1 LIHFYKSIFRFVD
14 WTIAWGRASKMGD
27 QQKDER
33 IPKGSEVEELAEV
46 LEEEGE
52 TLSMRFL
59 ALAVSH
65 NTVPSSEDRQRHSE
79 LTRRRSRSL
88 EESLAT
94 IKRKKTWRSRKSV
107 LRRSKLGESL
117 MKMQQ
122 KTSLPTEVTSSK
134 IIEETTTSPP
144 ESAKIFGRKFSA
156 SLENFATLSLR
167 ETRVE
172 EGEEVNETETFR
184 ASNKRKREE
193 TPFQEG
199 PLQPLACGAQAR
211 RGLEDVT
218 ADDLAGYLEDTTFF
232 PKRMSCMA
240 EMMYT

>member
-1 LIHFYKSIFRFVD
+1 
-14 WTIAWGRASKMGD
+14 MGD
-27 QQKDER
+27 QHNQER
-33 IPKGSEVEELAEV
+33 IPNPKGNEVEV
-46 LEEEGE
+46 LREEEEGE
-52 TLSMRFL
+52 SLSMRFL

-65 NTVPSSEDRQRHSE
+65 TVPSSNRQRHSE

-134 IIEETTTSPP
+134 IIEETTTSAP

-156 SLENFATLSLR
+156 SLDNFASLSLR
-167 ETRVE
+167 EARVE
-172 EGEEVNETETFR
+172 GEDELNETETFR

-193 TPFQEG
+193 TPLQEDL
-199 PLQPLACGAQAR
+199 LQPLACGAQAR
-211 RGLEDVT
+211 LGLEDVT
-218 ADDLAGYLEDTTFF
+218 ADDLAGYLEDTIFF

>member
-1 LIHFYKSIFRFVD
+1 
-14 WTIAWGRASKMGD
+14 MG
-27 QQKDER
+27 
-33 IPKGSEVEELAEV
+33 
-46 LEEEGE
+46 
-52 TLSMRFL
+52 
-59 ALAVSH
+59 
-65 NTVPSSEDRQRHSE
+65 DRQRHSE

-94 IKRKKTWRSRKSV
+94 IKRKKTWRSRKSL

-156 SLENFATLSLR
+156 SLDNFASLSLR
-167 ETRVE
+167 ETKVD
-172 EGEEVNETETFR
+172 GEVNESETFR

-193 TPFQEG
+193 TPLQEDL
-199 PLQPLACGAQAR
+199 LQPLACGAQAR
-211 RGLEDVT
+211 LGMEDVT

>member
-1 LIHFYKSIFRFVD
+1 
-14 WTIAWGRASKMGD
+14 MGD
-27 QQKDER
+27 QEKNER
-33 IPKGSEVEELAEV
+33 IPEGSEVEELVEV
-46 LEEEGE
+46 LEEEEGE
-52 TLSMRFL
+52 SLSMRFL

-65 NTVPSSEDRQRHSE
+65 TVPSSDRQRHSE

-156 SLENFATLSLR
+156 SLDNFASLSLR
-167 ETRVE
+167 ETKVDGE
-172 EGEEVNETETFR
+172 EEVNESETFR

-193 TPFQEG
+193 TPLQEDL
-199 PLQPLACGAQAR
+199 LQPLACGAQAR
-211 RGLEDVT
+211 LGMEDVT

>member
-1 LIHFYKSIFRFVD
+1 
-14 WTIAWGRASKMGD
+14 MGD
-27 QQKDER
+27 QHQKQER
-33 IPKGSEVEELAEV
+33 IPNPDLENKEVEKLEQLKE
-46 LEEEGE
+46 LEELEGE

-65 NTVPSSEDRQRHSE
+65 TVSPSSRSRHTE

-94 IKRKKTWRSRKSV
+94 IKRKKTCKTRKSL

-117 MKMQQ
+117 VKMQQ

-134 IIEETTTSPP
+134 IIEETTTRSTLD
-144 ESAKIFGRKFSA
+144 SAKVFGRKFSA
-156 SLENFATLSLR
+156 SLDNFASLSLR
-167 ETRVE
+167 ESRVE
-172 EGEEVNETETFR
+172 KEEEEEEVGDSETFR
-184 ASNKRKREE
+184 ACNKRKREE
-193 TPFQEG
+193 TPLQEEY
-199 PLQPLACGAQAR
+199 LQPLACGAQAR
-211 RGLEDVT
+211 LGLEDVT